1 MDAKILELSKLP
13 QLSKEDVL
21 KLTVQ
26 DIDAIEDINQLHQIA
41 ESASNIA
48 ESDAEQVNN
57 RKFEIKVTQ
66 ETKDL
71 AKSMHE
77 LLHEAT
83 YSINSKI
90 AMSLVEADKFAV
102 ELLNAPGKT
111 FEVTGLQYNHILFAL
126 STEFTGSINV
136 ALKLV
141 AIFKLFEDIS
151 RQIEASQKELQQLH
165 FIYNHVADIVEK
177 RHTTEVETK

>member
-1 MDAKILELSKLP
+1 
-13 QLSKEDVL
+13 
-21 KLTVQ
+21 
-26 DIDAIEDINQLHQIA
+26 
-41 ESASNIA
+41 
-48 ESDAEQVNN
+48 
-57 RKFEIKVTQ
+57 
-66 ETKDL
+66 
-71 AKSMHE
+71 
-77 LLHEAT
+77 
-83 YSINSKI
+83 
-90 AMSLVEADKFAV
+90 MSLVEADKFAV